1 MPLYKM
7 NADNFEAI
15 SETSFS
21 DLKLKERDDLQRL
34 LRSQIEVLGDD
45 LYVLSEEFGDWEESK
60 RRIDLLAIDRQAN
73 LVVIELKR
81 TNDGGHMELQAIR
94 YAAMVSTLTFENAV
108 QIHRDFLVGQD
119 RSTEDA
125 KELILGFLGWNDP
138 EEENFADD
146 VRIILVAQDFG
157 KELTSAVLW
166 LRDRDINIQCIRLCP
181 YNDAG
186 NKLIDVQVIIPLPEV
201 AEYQIK
207 LKEKEKVGRKVRIER
222 HDLRL
227 LFWEGL
233 VNVARQKNTK
243 HGNIKP
249 GVYSW
254 IGVSS
259 GIRGLNFNH
268 VIGQD
273 YAISELYI
281 DRGDSEEN
289 KRIFDHFNNHKNE
302 IENTFG
308 DKISWERLD
317 SKRASRIKWIG
328 QRGGYRNPEPE
339 WPEIQNEM
347 VEKMI
352 KLESALKPF
361 WDSLKLSK

>member
-34 LRSQIEVLGDD
+34 LRSQIDVLGDD

-94 YAAMVSTLTFENAV
+94 YAAMVSTLTFEKAV
-108 QIHRDFLVGQD
+108 QIHRDFLVSQNKPA
-119 RSTEDA
+119 EDA
-125 KELILGFLGWNDP
+125 KDLILEFLNWNDP

-166 LRDRDINIQCIRLCP
+166 VRDRDINIQCIRLCP
-181 YNDAG
+181 YNDGG
-186 NKLIDVQVIIPLPEV
+186 NKLIDVQIIIPLPEV

-207 LKEKEKVGRKVRIER
+207 LKEKEKVGRKVNIER
-222 HDLRL
+222 HNLRL

-233 VNVARQKNTK
+233 VSIAKQKNTK
-243 HGNIKP
+243 HGSIKP

-254 IGVSS
+254 IGASS
-259 GIRGLNFNH
+259 GIRGLNFNFG
-268 VIGQD
+268 IGQD

-281 DRGDSEEN
+281 DRRNSEEN
-289 KRIFDHFNNHKNE
+289 KRIFAHFDSVKIQ
-302 IENTFG
+302 IEKAFG
-308 DKISWERLD
+308 DQISWERLD
-317 SKRASRIKWIG
+317 SKRASRIKWVG
-328 QRGGYRNPEPE
+328 QRGGYRNPESE

-347 VEKMI
+347 VDKMI
-352 KLESALKPF
+352 RLEIALKPYL
-361 WDSLKLSK
+361 DSLPLPK